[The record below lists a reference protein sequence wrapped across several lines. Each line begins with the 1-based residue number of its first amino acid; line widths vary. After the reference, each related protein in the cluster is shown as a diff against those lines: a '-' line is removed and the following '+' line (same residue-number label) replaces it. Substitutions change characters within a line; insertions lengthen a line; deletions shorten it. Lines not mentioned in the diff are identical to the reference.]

1 MVVLTVVL
9 IVAEVLLITAVV
21 PVQFTVLRRIIPS
34 HVCVYRY
41 RPANKKLLQYGIWS
55 EPQITINICCSRP
68 GDFLYHVY
76 HPPKVLNRLS
86 HVDCSYSCRIFGKG
100 DPCLEFSMAVSAG
113 SGTRRPQP
121 ADTSNTA
128 TNDQVSRTWKRNTMY
143 VANLDTCT
151 YFIHAGHQS
160 DPHRPVYLGVATEF
174 K

>member
-21 PVQFTVLRRIIPS
+21 PVHFTVLRRIIPS

-121 ADTSNTA
+121 AAASNKLPGINKLETKH
-128 TNDQVSRTWKRNTMY
+128 NIRSQSRY
-143 VANLDTCT
+143 LCVLHSC
-151 YFIHAGHQS
+151 
-160 DPHRPVYLGVATEF
+160 RPSTRSAPPRVPPRCH
-174 K
+174 